1 MAGDNVETIN
11 LQGSKG
17 INGLGGK
24 DPKDLSIEALLRLI
38 LFESTEYLRL
48 KKIEDLKKLSTSQS
62 EIGFLNNLRRIFMLG
77 ADEKDGSFTVNDEL
91 KKLLEKVSSPG
102 SENLMQLLEDIGLTF
117 DATYSDESFNKLFDG
132 IEAMKPEEAQAFREK
147 LAAIGIE
154 RGKKPTP
161 AQLKELVTLVSKP
174 ENLKLRK
181 LLTDNKILGIKSKFT
196 KAERENFIESIR
208 LVTDQK
214 NTINEM
220 TIQTIS
226 QHQTQID
233 QRQQYVIM
241 AAKIYNDILK
251 SIGQKIGK

>member
-1 MAGDNVETIN
+1 MPGDHVETLN
-11 LQGSKG
+11 LEGSRG
-17 INGLGGK
+17 IEGLGGK

-62 EIGFLNNLRRIFMLG
+62 EIGFLNNLRRVFMLG
-77 ADEKDGSFTVNDEL
+77 AKDDGSFEVTDEL

-117 DATYSDESFNKLFDG
+117 DATYSDDSFNKLFAG
-132 IEAMKPEEAQAFREK
+132 IEAMNPEEAKILKEK
-147 LAAIGIE
+147 LTAIGIE
-154 RGKKPTP
+154 KGKKPTP
-161 AQLKELVTLVSKP
+161 AQLTELVTVVTKP

-181 LLTDNKILGIKSKFT
+181 LLTDNKILATKSKFT
-196 KAERENFIESIR
+196 KPERENFIESIR
-208 LVTDQK
+208 LITEQK